1 MSIYQLNTGLSTTQK
16 LELLNSMILELEGLV
31 AQGKFDT
38 NELDQLFTQ
47 LYQRKYLRDIL
58 LGNTLDTYTSWTHLS
73 AQTGYSIWKNT
84 PDNYSYDVL
93 NSLYFDNKIL
103 ELRGEASSESLTAFT
118 KVFLYTGSIVVDNT
132 TEAGTEAGT
141 QFNLLEDTNDYL
153 YMGSNAVFNGI
164 NFIFH
169 TRGLNYTLKI
179 EYYDNTS
186 GVNAWIELTDDIN
199 NLIDET
205 NNFTSNGMISYT
217 APIGWETYEVNGT
230 TAYWIRIST
239 TTLPSTITK
248 AYVIAP
254 ATSVI
259 SMLSMSSTQI
269 AQEDW
274 AWCVFDDS
282 IYVTIRNAGQ
292 PAYEGISH
300 IVSSSSVTN
309 LKNYFIYNHQY
320 KADYKDNRYTAGLF
334 LKAPASA
341 PADASLS
348 NGQISFWINESTN
361 ALTVK
366 VKYSN
371 GTVKSGTVSLT

>member
-118 KVFLYTGSIVVDNT
+118 KVFLYTGSSIVDNT
-132 TEAGTEAGT
+132 TEAGTEGGT
-141 QFNLLEDTNDYL
+141 QFDLLADTDDYL
-153 YMGSNAVFNGI
+153 YMGSNSVFNGI
-164 NFIFH
+164 DFNFH

-179 EYYDNTS
+179 EYY
-186 GVNAWIELTDDIN
+186 NAGWVQLTDDIN
-199 NLIDET
+199 NLIDAT
-205 NNFTSNGMISYT
+205 NNFTSNGMISYN
-217 APIGWETYEVNGT
+217 APVGWTTYTVNGT
-230 TAYWIRIST
+230 NAYWIRIST
-239 TTLPSTITK
+239 TTIPSTVAK

-269 AQEDW
+269 SQEDW
-274 AWCVFDDS
+274 AWCVFNNI

-300 IVSSSSVTN
+300 IASGSSATN
-309 LKNYFIYNHQY
+309 LKNFFIYNHEY
-320 KADYKDNRYTAGLF
+320 KADYKDSRYTAGLF
-334 LKAPASA
+334 LVAPASA
-341 PADASLS
+341 PADASLA
-348 NGQISFWINESTN
+348 NGQISFWVNESTN

-366 VKYSN
+366 VKYSS